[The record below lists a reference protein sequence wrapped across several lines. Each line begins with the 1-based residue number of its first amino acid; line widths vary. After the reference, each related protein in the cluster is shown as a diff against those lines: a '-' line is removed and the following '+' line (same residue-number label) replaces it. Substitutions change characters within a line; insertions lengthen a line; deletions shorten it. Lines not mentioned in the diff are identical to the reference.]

1 MSSKKLNW
9 TVAPAN
15 NVTVS
20 ASGKVSVK
28 SGASGK
34 YTVTATEK
42 DVPEGKTPRTASI
55 QFEVTTDPITKIEL
69 PKTVNLFSTSGYYEA
84 PNQMQL
90 KPTITGGDSKS
101 IEYTSSAPGVVRVD
115 SEGNIYARA
124 NGKATITCAATDGS
138 NKKAKCNVIV
148 SVPMSRVTI
157 VPKNANEG
165 IVSVGSTITLS
176 AKVSNNFGKVANQKV
191 KWSVISG
198 DEYITVD
205 ENKGTVKAVN
215 CVITNNRYPQAYVKA
230 EAMDGSGVSAVY
242 SVMILPKVTK
252 LNTNNSKQDVLLFQ
266 PSVEYEGGQEVLAP
280 SYSVDISGGKDI
292 GYQNDQYT
300 GEFWLV
306 PKWTT
311 TGRTLAQII
320 ASGGMVLSSEVQK
333 VTVTV
338 TLKDGSN
345 KKKTETV
352 EYVLTKDGYI
362 VGVEAAKSKDSKTV
376 YTVTAQ

>member
-1 MSSKKLNW
+1 
-9 TVAPAN
+9 
-15 NVTVS
+15 
-20 ASGKVSVK
+20 
-28 SGASGK
+28 
-34 YTVTATEK
+34 
-42 DVPEGKTPRTASI
+42 
-55 QFEVTTDPITKIEL
+55 
-69 PKTVNLFSTSGYYEA
+69 
-84 PNQMQL
+84 
-90 KPTITGGDSKS
+90 
-101 IEYTSSAPGVVRVD
+101 
-115 SEGNIYARA
+115 
-124 NGKATITCAATDGS
+124 
-138 NKKAKCNVIV
+138 
-148 SVPMSRVTI
+148 MSRVTI

-176 AKVSNNFGKVANQKV
+176 AKVSNNFGKAANQKV
-191 KWSVISG
+191 KWSVVSG
-198 DEYITVD
+198 SEYITVD

-266 PSVEYEGGQEVLAP
+266 PSVEYEGGQEFLAP

-292 GYQNDQYT
+292 GYQNDQDT

>member
-1 MSSKKLNW
+1 
-9 TVAPAN
+9 
-15 NVTVS
+15 
-20 ASGKVSVK
+20 
-28 SGASGK
+28 
-34 YTVTATEK
+34 
-42 DVPEGKTPRTASI
+42 
-55 QFEVTTDPITKIEL
+55 
-69 PKTVNLFSTSGYYEA
+69 
-84 PNQMQL
+84 MQL

-101 IEYTSSAPGVVRVD
+101 VEYTSSAPGVVGVD
-115 SEGNIYARA
+115 SDGYIYALA

-176 AKVSNNFGKVANQKV
+176 AKVSNNFGKAANQKV
-191 KWSVISG
+191 KWSVVSG
-198 DEYITVD
+198 SEYITVD

-266 PSVEYEGGQEVLAP
+266 PSVEYEGGQEFLAP

-292 GYQNDQYT
+292 GYQNDQDT

-362 VGVEAAKSKDSKTV
+362 IGVEAAKSKDSKTV